1 MVRRGRYRN
10 RRAGVLRGAGIV
22 VVTALLAGLGGT
34 AYADPSAIGD
44 GSKVGDGDYI
54 GSANPDPDVS
64 ATAGNASDDSCTQVS
79 GAVSAVDAG
88 SAIARMGGLTPKGP
102 GHWQYVVCGQSKI
115 AADRV
120 ARAYPSVGAAKAHC
134 ADADAACV
142 VVAVWKPDDQTPP
155 REAQDP
161 PSRLGAFSGWL
172 DFTPDL
178 TTSPTRQDALIAQLP
193 TWVWDRNT
201 ADIRGICLP
210 IFGGVCGFAVRLGT
224 KWKTEGS
231 TFCDGPGTEYRP
243 GSVDPSSASDCSW
256 TYKTVGSYD
265 IEGCKNWLVVVWR
278 LPWFI
283 PIVFPLELCHT
294 DRVDVQEAQVM
305 SGTPAR

>member
-1 MVRRGRYRN
+1 MLRGT
-10 RRAGVLRGAGIV
+10 GVL
-22 VVTALLAGLGGT
+22 VVTALLAGLGAT
-34 AYADPSAIGD
+34 AAYADPSAIGD

-54 GSANPDPDVS
+54 GSANPDPGDVS
-64 ATAGNASDDSCTQVS
+64 ATAGDATSSCAAVS
-79 GAVSAVDAG
+79 GVVSAADQAN
-88 SAIARMGGLTPKGP
+88 AISRMGGQKPEGD
-102 GHWQYVVCGQSKI
+102 GQWAYMVCGQTQAKANDI
-115 AADRV
+115 ARTYSSA
-120 ARAYPSVGAAKAHC
+120 GQAKAHC
-134 ADADAACV
+134 ADALAACV
-142 VVAVWKPDDQTPP
+142 VVAVWKPKDQGPV

-172 DFTPDL
+172 NFTPEL
-178 TTSPTRQDALIAQLP
+178 TTSPTRQDGLIAQLP

-231 TFCDGPGTEYRP
+231 TFCRSPGTEYRP
-243 GSVDPSSASDCSW
+243 GSVDPSAASDCSW
-256 TYKTVGSYD
+256 TYQTSGAYD

-294 DRVDVQEAQVM
+294 DRVDVQEAQIL
-305 SGTPAR
+305 SGGPAR